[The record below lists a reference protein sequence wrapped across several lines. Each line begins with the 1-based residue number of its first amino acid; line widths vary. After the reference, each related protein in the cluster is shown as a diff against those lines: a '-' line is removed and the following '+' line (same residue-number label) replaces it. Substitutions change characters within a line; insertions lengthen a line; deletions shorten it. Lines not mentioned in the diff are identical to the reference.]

1 MFIVGTSE
9 YPRNRPEMT
18 STLWHC
24 QRCDSFVSIHSA
36 KVIHETFCPMCLD
49 TELEFCG
56 TFESLLESLVGRKFT
71 DA

>member
-1 MFIVGTSE
+1 MFIVGNSE
-9 YPRNRPEMT
+9 YPRSRPEMT

-36 KVIHETFCPMCLD
+36 KVIHETFCPMCFD

-56 TFESLLESLVGRKFT
+56 TFESLLESLVGRRFT

>member
-1 MFIVGTSE
+1 MFIVGNSE

-36 KVIHETFCPMCLD
+36 KVIHETFCPMCFD
-49 TELEFCG
+49 SELEFCG
-56 TFESLLESLVGRKFT
+56 TFESLLESLVGRKLT